1 MIDAAAVPAGRLV
14 VCAGRC
20 HRSSGWPK
28 SCCGIPR
35 IPRAPLTIQNRARRH
50 YSCLA
55 DGKQVLMRSD
65 VASHVINAL
74 RGGVAGHGACTDGPP
89 KRSRDALYG
98 VLAPN
103 GYGWF
108 HGRTVHSVS
117 C

>member
-1 MIDAAAVPAGRLV
+1 MIDAAAVPAGLLV
-14 VCAGRC
+14 VYAGRC
-20 HRSSGWPK
+20 HRSSGGPK

-74 RGGVAGHGACTDGPP
+74 RGAWQAMVRARMVPRSVREMRCTECWLQTAMAGSTGAPCTQ
-89 KRSRDALYG
+89 
-98 VLAPN
+98 
-103 GYGWF
+103 
-108 HGRTVHSVS
+108 
-117 C
+117 